1 MRGWSG
7 GDHALTLETIKRKDP
22 CLRGPGSADTL
33 TDKVRSLS
41 PSRAA
46 VVRTGAAFVVLV
58 TCAGPVYA
66 QSSASTGP
74 AAGGEKAL
82 QRAREAWTA
91 GDFDLAP
98 GLYQRA
104 LDAGSLRR
112 ADVVEAYVRIGS
124 ALAVAGKTK
133 PALVAL
139 GQAALLDPTFTVP
152 PEAGK
157 KALALAEMARR
168 AQRRVGS
175 LALSAKVSDEVPA
188 GAPFA
193 VEVTLAPGH
202 SAAVDSVGLV
212 VRDSLAARTFQQ
224 DSPPDAEL
232 HFDVPLRMTLPD
244 ALLVVRV
251 QAVDA
256 HNNELVSA
264 EKHVHVASPVV
275 APSAALGPARPS
287 RSRDR
292 SHASSGFWTTAWP
305 YIIGGAAV
313 AAGGA
318 AVYFAS
324 RPTDDVHVGA
334 ASVQLV
340 H

>member
-1 MRGWSG
+1 
-7 GDHALTLETIKRKDP
+7 
-22 CLRGPGSADTL
+22 
-33 TDKVRSLS
+33 
-41 PSRAA
+41 
-46 VVRTGAAFVVLV
+46 
-58 TCAGPVYA
+58 VYA
-66 QSSASTGP
+66 QSSASTAP
-74 AAGGEKAL
+74 PAGGEKAL
-82 QRAREAWTA
+82 QRAREAWDG

-139 GQAALLDPTFTVP
+139 RQAALLDPTFTVP

-157 KALALAEMARR
+157 KALALAEKARG

-244 ALLVVRV
+244 ASLVVRV

-264 EKHVHVASPVV
+264 EKHVHVARSVV
-275 APSAALGPARPS
+275 APSPALAALGPARPS

-292 SHASSGFWTTAWP
+292 SHASSGGFWTTAWP